1 MKILL
6 VDDSK
11 SARYALRLQLQRHG
25 VEVETADS
33 AESALEMLKGDLPDA
48 IMMDHMM
55 PGLSGFEA
63 LEIIRSDGRTAHL
76 PVVICT
82 ASEDPDF
89 AAAAHRRGITGI
101 LPKSVAPEKLPEI
114 LALLKDVIA
123 RRAHPHRA
131 PSPSA
136 PSVPKAPAAVDLLR
150 QIDSRLG
157 PLVEE
162 RLQARWP
169 TLIEPLLADLKRDLH
184 ERLLAETRQLIE
196 TRIVETRA
204 ALEALLVSE
213 RMATQARQD
222 TITSELQSVNRL
234 AEETLPDLVKV
245 EVESERAQIMDLV
258 EQYLREFAPPAAGAR
273 EPQREPAGDRPA
285 ALDAGIAAKAQE
297 VARRTAND
305 AVAAALNR
313 TQQIADG
320 VVEQVR
326 ASQVKVYVGI
336 LAAAMS
342 GVLAAALVYLLLR

>member
-123 RRAHPHRA
+123 RRAPPHRA
-131 PSPSA
+131 PSP
-136 PSVPKAPAAVDLLR
+136 
-150 QIDSRLG
+150 
-157 PLVEE
+157 E
-162 RLQARWP
+162 RP
-169 TLIEPLLADLKRDLH
+169 E
-184 ERLLAETRQLIE
+184 
-196 TRIVETRA
+196 
-204 ALEALLVSE
+204 
-213 RMATQARQD
+213 
-222 TITSELQSVNRL
+222 
-234 AEETLPDLVKV
+234 
-245 EVESERAQIMDLV
+245 
-258 EQYLREFAPPAAGAR
+258 
-273 EPQREPAGDRPA
+273 
-285 ALDAGIAAKAQE
+285 
-297 VARRTAND
+297 
-305 AVAAALNR
+305 R
-313 TQQIADG
+313 TQG
-320 VVEQVR
+320 TGR
-326 ASQVKVYVGI
+326 
-336 LAAAMS
+336 
-342 GVLAAALVYLLLR
+342 R